1 MYGECIAKCARN
13 FGSPPRWLQQYPT
26 DRLRTTFDY
35 YSKVRNE
42 GIVVWGQMIQANWM
56 IYKPGKQDTGGEF
69 LYSLDAATPPPPVSL
84 LAQGNGEMVDREPAG
99 LTAAFSQ
106 DCNALFAAIMKSIR
120 DTRKLISVSRLPPG
134 YLGRRNDP

>member
-1 MYGECIAKCARN
+1 
-13 FGSPPRWLQQYPT
+13 
-26 DRLRTTFDY
+26 
-35 YSKVRNE
+35 
-42 GIVVWGQMIQANWM
+42 MIQANWM